1 MSIVERSIG
10 DINERGY
17 LRGMRRRG
25 YTPQKCIL
33 ELIANCIDALDN
45 QFAPRIV
52 KKIIAKIE
60 RKIIKMIDNGIG
72 MNEDAAAAMFSMH
85 RENHAGHHSK
95 GVSGIGAKPAT
106 LILSEDTLVKILTRK
121 LGGAFLAILV
131 PWDEITRL
139 GVYTGKVTVRQMTD
153 EEKEGFVKDRKD
165 NGMLGMLAMLAED
178 EAVGTTTEFL
188 HSDGLQDLFY
198 QNFLPVDNSSVKDP
212 LDRILTVFGRSHDVE
227 FEYHDTETNKVL
239 PKYDYFGDHAPDYY
253 RGIRQD
259 QIEHWWSSREKKDR
273 YLWVRADGRYEITQT
288 GRGYDKVPS
297 QMKTN
302 THGYTKVGEFLAKT
316 GCRLDSHIFDHDAP
330 APLDCNGYVHP
341 YDKEHLGT
349 GVSDEFMGSSALVR
363 NNQLI
368 GTIPPADIKLSSAR
382 GNSDGW
388 FDMMLVKQDLEYNPV
403 SDQDNRQ
410 DIAMGIQENK
420 NQFDGKAIPLALTR
434 ILRAIK
440 VLKAKEIRDY
450 FAARLEEV
458 RPVPPPPMP
467 MPPMPMPVPA
477 PVEDDTESD
486 DNISY
491 LIEDSETMSE
501 SRVESESLEESISEE
516 DDESSPQ
523 PISPAP
529 QPQPPSP
536 LEEPPVPSVCGA
548 DLQALIGRLQ
558 IDATQSYEGNWLKL
572 EEALKSLILV

>member
-1 MSIVERSIG
+1 MSVVERSIG

-45 QFAPRIV
+45 QFTPRIV

-72 MNEDAAAAMFSMH
+72 MNEDAASAMFSMH
-85 RENHAGHHSK
+85 RENHSGDHSK

-131 PWDEITRL
+131 PWDEITSL

-165 NGMLGMLAMLAED
+165 NGMLAED
-178 EAVGTTTEFL
+178 EAVGTTTEFI

-212 LDRILTVFGRSHDVE
+212 LDRILTVFGHSSDVH

-239 PKYDYFGDHAPDYY
+239 AKYHYFSDHAPDYY

-273 YLWVRADGRYEITQT
+273 YLWVRPDGRYEITQT
-288 GRGYDKVPS
+288 GRGYDKIPS

-316 GCRLDSHIFDHDAP
+316 GCRLDPRIFDHDAP

-341 YDKEHLGT
+341 YDKEHLGME
-349 GVSDEFMGSSALVR
+349 VSDEFLGSTALVR

-368 GTIPPADIKLSSAR
+368 GAIPPPPSDIKISSAR
-382 GNSDGW
+382 GSSGGW

-440 VLKAKEIRDY
+440 VLKSKEIRDY
-450 FAARLEEV
+450 FAVRLEEV
-458 RPVPPPPMP
+458 RPAPPLP
-467 MPPMPMPVPA
+467 PA
-477 PVEDDTESD
+477 PVPIEDDTESD
-486 DNISY
+486 DNISHV
-491 LIEDSETMSE
+491 IEDSETMSE
-501 SRVESESLEESISEE
+501 SPVESESLEESISEE

-523 PISPAP
+523 PVPPAP
-529 QPQPPSP
+529 QPQP
-536 LEEPPVPSVCGA
+536 LEEPPVPSPLEEPPAPQLPSVSGA

-558 IDATQSYEGNWLKL
+558 IDATQRYEGNWLKL

>member
-1 MSIVERSIG
+1 MSVVERSIG

-45 QFAPRIV
+45 QFSPRIV

-72 MNEDAAAAMFSMH
+72 MNEDAASAMFSMH
-85 RENHAGHHSK
+85 RENHSGDHSK

-153 EEKEGFVKDRKD
+153 EEKEGFIKDRKD
-165 NGMLGMLAMLAED
+165 NGMLAED
-178 EAVGTTTEFL
+178 EAVGTTIEFL

-212 LDRILTVFGRSHDVE
+212 LDRILTVFGRSRDVE

-273 YLWVRADGRYEITQT
+273 YLWVRPDGRYEITQT
-288 GRGYDKVPS
+288 GRGYDKIPS

-316 GCRLDSHIFDHDAP
+316 GCRLDPRIFDHDAP

-382 GNSDGW
+382 GSSDGW
-388 FDMMLVKQDLEYNPV
+388 LDMMLVKQDLEYNPV

-420 NQFDGKAIPLALTR
+420 NQFDGKAIPLTLTR

-440 VLKAKEIRDY
+440 VLKSKEIRDY

-467 MPPMPMPVPA
+467 PMPA

-516 DDESSPQ
+516 DEHSPQ
-523 PISPAP
+523 PVSPAP
-529 QPQPPSP
+529 QPQP
-536 LEEPPVPSVCGA
+536 LEEPPVPSPLEEPPAPQLPSVSGA

-572 EEALKSLILV
+572 EEALKSIILV

>member
-1 MSIVERSIG
+1 MSFVERSIG

-52 KKIIAKIE
+52 KKIIAKID

-72 MNEDAAAAMFSMH
+72 MNEDAADAMFSMH

-139 GVYTGKVTVRQMTD
+139 GVYTGKVTVRQMTE
-153 EEKEGFVKDRKD
+153 EEKEEFVKDRKD
-165 NGMLGMLAMLAED
+165 NGMLAMLAED
-178 EAVGTTTEFL
+178 EAVGTTIEFL

-458 RPVPPPPMP
+458 RP
-467 MPPMPMPVPA
+467 A
-477 PVEDDTESD
+477 PVAPFVPVVPFEEEDSEEDD
-486 DNISY
+486 DNISHK
-491 LIEDSETMSE
+491 IEDSETTSE
-501 SRVESESLEESISEE
+501 SHVESESLEESISEE

-523 PISPAP
+523 PVPPAP
-529 QPQPPSP
+529 QPQA
-536 LEEPPVPSVCGA
+536 LEEPPAPLTPSVSGVY
-548 DLQALIGRLQ
+548 LKILIDRLQ
-558 IDATQSYEGNWLKL
+558 IDVTQSYEGNWLKL
-572 EEALKSLILV
+572 EEALKSLVGRHV